1 MQVSLGLLMLMI
13 WRYLSHLSSATSGEA
28 TPGLDAE
35 SLELQGTLTP
45 WEDVFRAELSLLD

>member
-1 MQVSLGLLMLMI
+1 VQVSLGLLMLMI